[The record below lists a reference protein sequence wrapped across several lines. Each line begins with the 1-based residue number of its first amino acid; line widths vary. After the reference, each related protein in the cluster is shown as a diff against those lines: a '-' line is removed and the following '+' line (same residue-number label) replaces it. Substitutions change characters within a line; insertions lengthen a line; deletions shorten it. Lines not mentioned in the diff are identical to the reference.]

1 MSLPAVSRKPLLAFL
16 DKLNRFVRDEYR
28 AQRRQI
34 DLTWRKPIGERVAA
48 GRAIEGLR
56 VVGPTPGGGLLLTC
70 TRNVSRFR
78 EGDILCLHQGDPNFH
93 PKCKVTLTTDRET
106 QLAVT
111 PPDFGVDLT
120 SLVESGAAWTLDEDT
135 LDLSQFLLDALGDAG
150 DRAVGRE
157 FILPLLMGD
166 RRPGTDLAR
175 YERALQQA
183 EEVGLNDDQAEA
195 FAQAYATDLAWL
207 VQGPPGTGK
216 TRVLAHLAAA
226 LAEEGERVLITGF
239 THRAINNALNMLARL
254 APDVACAKIGLPHRA
269 DGLDDSIENAATFA
283 TSSLAEHKGGY
294 VVGATPFALR
304 SQSLRGVD
312 FETVI
317 FDEASQITLPLAIM
331 GMLAGKRYAF
341 FGDQRQ
347 LPPVLALNARDSAE
361 AQSVFAALA
370 DQGIVT
376 LLTETY
382 RLNRELAAWPSD
394 AFYDGRLHPA
404 TPTIAAQ
411 RIDYVA
417 PAPRL
422 AEVLDPAHPKV
433 FLDLGQRNTTSR
445 NFREAGVVLDLITA
459 LLEAGVPQNEIAVV
473 TPYRAQGREIRSLLR
488 QVLADDEIRRHIV
501 VDTVERMQGQ
511 EREAVI
517 VSLTTSQ
524 PSFAAQLAEF
534 FFQPERLNVAV
545 TRARSKLIVVGS
557 RHVLEAQP
565 ELEEHQESVTLY
577 RSFLESCSYRSYDA
591 LTSGARGQ
599 GARWP

>member
-1 MSLPAVSRKPLLAFL
+1 MSLPADSRKPLLTFL
-16 DKLNRFVRDEYR
+16 DRLTRFVRDEYL
-28 AQRRQI
+28 AQRRQL

-48 GRAIEGLR
+48 GRAIEGVR
-56 VVGPTPGGGLLLTC
+56 VVGLSPEGGLQLAC
-70 TRNVSRFR
+70 ARNASRFR
-78 EGDILCLHQGDPNFH
+78 EGDILCLNQGDPNFH
-93 PKCKVTLTTDRET
+93 PKIKVTLTQDRET
-106 QLAVT
+106 QLGVA
-111 PPDFGVDLT
+111 PAEIGPDLVA
-120 SLVESGAAWTLDEDT
+120 LVEPGSIWALDEDT
-135 LDLSQFLLDALGDAG
+135 LDLSQIIVEALGEAG
-150 DRAVGRE
+150 DRGAGIQR
-157 FILPLLMGD
+157 ILPLLMGD
-166 RRPGTDLAR
+166 LRPGTDLAR

-183 EEVGLNDDQAEA
+183 EDVGLNDDQAEA

-269 DGLDDSIENAATFA
+269 DGLDDSVENAGAFA
-283 TSSLAEHKGGY
+283 ASSLAEVKGGY

-304 SQSLRGVD
+304 SQRLRGVD

-317 FDEASQITLPLAIM
+317 FDEASQITLPLAVM
-331 GMLAGKRYAF
+331 GMLAGSRRYVF
-341 FGDQRQ
+341 FGDQCQ
-347 LPPVLALNARDSAE
+347 LPPVLATSSRDRAE
-361 AQSVFAALA
+361 GQSVFAALA

-382 RLNRELAAWPSD
+382 RLNNELAEWPSA

-404 TPTIAAQ
+404 TPAIAAQ
-411 RIDYVA
+411 RIDYA
-417 PAPRL
+417 TPTPRL

-433 FLDLGQRNTTSR
+433 FLDLGQRNTTTRS
-445 NFREAGVVLDLITA
+445 FREAGVVLDLITA

-473 TPYRAQGREIRSLLR
+473 APYRAQGREIRNLLR
-488 QVLADDEIRRHIV
+488 QVIPDDEIRRHIV
-501 VDTVERMQGQ
+501 IDTVERMQGQ

-557 RHVLEAQP
+557 RHVLNAQP
-565 ELEEHQESVTLY
+565 ELEEHQESVALFK
-577 RSFLESCSYRSYDA
+577 SFIASCSYRSYEALDA
-591 LTSGARGQ
+591 SLR
-599 GARWP
+599 R